1 MSKNVKARRYDSS
14 NRHRQAAET
23 HARILDAAQMLFIRD
38 GYTATTMNAIADQA
52 GVAVQTVYASTK
64 SKRDILKGIIDLAV
78 SGTDEPVAV
87 VASSRWLE
95 IERESDPR
103 TALRMFVRL
112 HREICDRE
120 TPAFSIMADAAGSDR
135 HIRTLM
141 HQTAERRYQDQL
153 RLAQSLRQHGYI
165 RNERSTARAADI
177 IWTLASE
184 RTYLA
189 LVRDRGWSTQDYED
203 WLTDQLIAALLPRA
217 SQC

>member
-23 HARILDAAQMLFIRD
+23 QARILDAAQMLFIRD

-78 SGTDEPVAV
+78 SGSDEPVAV

-95 IERESDPR
+95 IEREPDPR
-103 TALRMFVRL
+103 TTLRMFVRL

-120 TPAFSIMADAAGSDR
+120 APAFSIMADAAGSDR

-153 RLAQSLRQHGYI
+153 RLAQSLHQHGYL
-165 RNERSTARAADI
+165 RNERSTAHAADI